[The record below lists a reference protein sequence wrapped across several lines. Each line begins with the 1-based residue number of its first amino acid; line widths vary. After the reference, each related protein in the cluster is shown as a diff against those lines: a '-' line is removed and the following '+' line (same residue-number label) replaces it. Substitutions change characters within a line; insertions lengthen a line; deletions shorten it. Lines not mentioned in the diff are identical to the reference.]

1 MGTEISS
8 NTSISSLARRYFGFS
23 TSVSPG
29 KLRKICTIIFMTV
42 GIILLGAL
50 SAKAQMAMPNIDISF
65 KSANSPQEFSKG
77 LQILI
82 LLTVLTLA
90 PSIFIMTTAFTRIV
104 IVLALTRQAI
114 GTGQLPPTQVIVG
127 LALMLTFFVMAP
139 TIGEINEQALKPYME
154 SKITQEAALK
164 RGVEPLRQFMFRQ
177 TAESDLALF
186 VKLSKIDKPKTMNDI
201 PTFVLMPAFVISEL
215 KTAFEIGFMIF
226 IPFLVIDIVISSVL
240 VSMGMMFLPP
250 VMISLPFK
258 IILFVL
264 VDGWHLIAKSLVMGF
279 S

>member
-1 MGTEISS
+1 
-8 NTSISSLARRYFGFS
+8 
-23 TSVSPG
+23 
-29 KLRKICTIIFMTV
+29 
-42 GIILLGAL
+42 
-50 SAKAQMAMPNIDISF
+50 
-65 KSANSPQEFSKG
+65 
-77 LQILI
+77 
-82 LLTVLTLA
+82 
-90 PSIFIMTTAFTRIV
+90 MTTAFTRIV

-127 LALMLTFFVMAP
+127 LALMLTFFVMSP
-139 TIGEINEQALKPYME
+139 TITEINDKAFQPYMKSE
-154 SKITQEAALK
+154 ITQEAALK
-164 RGVEPLRQFMFRQ
+164 LGFEPLRQFMFRQ
-177 TAESDLALF
+177 TSESDLALF
-186 VKLSKIDKPKTMNDI
+186 VKLSKIEKPASMKDI

-226 IPFLVIDIVISSVL
+226 IPFLVIDIVISSIL

-250 VMISLPFK
+250 VMISMPFK

>member
-1 MGTEISS
+1 M
-8 NTSISSLARRYFGFS
+8 N
-23 TSVSPG
+23 
-29 KLRKICTIIFMTV
+29 KLQKIYAVIFMTV
-42 GIILLGAL
+42 GMVLLCAL
-50 SAKAQMAMPNIDISF
+50 SAKAQMSVPNIDISF
-65 KSANSPQEFSKG
+65 KNANSPQEFSKG

-82 LLTVLTLA
+82 WLTVLTLA

-127 LALMLTFFVMAP
+127 LALMLTFFVMSP
-139 TIGEINEQALKPYME
+139 TIGEINQKALQPYMNNQ
-154 SKITQEAALK
+154 ITQEAALK

-177 TAESDLALF
+177 TDENDLALF
-186 VKLSKIDKPKTMNDI
+186 VKLSKIDKPGSINDI

-226 IPFLVIDIVISSVL
+226 IPFLVIDIVISSIL
-240 VSMGMMFLPP
+240 VSMGMLFLPP
-250 VMISLPFK
+250 VMISMPFK